1 MSPKVILRD
10 LIRTRKRAKRVVS
23 QGTFLQ
29 TQRFCKIYKIKKN
42 KNPHY
47 FIRTPEKTH
56 ANGYRID
63 LRLVVTDYLLQ
74 EKKLIPNAVSE
85 YVLSTESLK

>member
-29 TQRFCKIYKIKKN
+29 TQRFCKIYKIKKT
-42 KNPHY
+42 KILTTLYEQP
-47 FIRTPEKTH
+47 
-56 ANGYRID
+56 
-63 LRLVVTDYLLQ
+63 
-74 EKKLIPNAVSE
+74 KKPMQMDIE
-85 YVLSTESLK
+85 STSDWW